1 MPGGAGNS
9 AIEHNY
15 VLYYKE
21 DSKSE
26 NKESKILDF
35 ETGKSYLVPINLTHN
50 QNRHKL
56 LSCITDYYDYAR
68 YLLFTDNKGVIYYY
82 NMIVQLILLLSS

>member
-1 MPGGAGNS
+1 MFYITRRIQS
-9 AIEHNY
+9 Q
-15 VLYYKE
+15 K
-21 DSKSE
+21 

-68 YLLFTDNKGVIYYY
+68 YLLFTDNKGVIHYY
-82 NMIVQLILLLSS
+82 NPDKKKIQKAKIKKCENDY